1 MRVDE
6 IHKFCDGTLQFVH
19 NINRQRLQNF
29 RLGYNN
35 DMPSRQWTNKDKRRT
50 CIMLNKIDDQLLKRR
65 IMRSLEVL
73 VGGRKIETN
82 KRLLQ
87 RTASPLYVQKAFD
100 NRCTYAGGAFP
111 KDENIKNI
119 RVMLHSIH
127 NNDRNTSANIKQAL
141 WQIVTN
147 RFILIVLSALRRSS
161 KENKQVRSVLIEPE
175 VHIKMEMEIPCS
187 SKVKFITACSY
198 SVNKYKGMMKAQVH
212 ATQVFRY
219 SDTQKIFLEVI
230 KKLAEKNVE
239 RDGVKAVEKSGS
251 DDVQFS
257 FPNKQVFLEAVPLSL
272 GRGVTVYIPLPP
284 YLALVGLGT
293 VVVVVVSCLGRHG
306 WVWILEKEKIP
317 KTSSS
322 PDKAP
327 RQQKRKIEIVE
338 VSPVRK
344 HANVKDKSLIVT
356 ELDGSLT
363 NISLKGCIVE
373 AVSATN
379 LPSRKWAKKYP
390 IKVENKSSVIYHGNK
405 FFYIY
410 FETSSEKE
418 SWCTALRLASC
429 DDKDKLIWFYR
440 LRSEFHSYLASL
452 NVEYP
457 SFLKPSIGF
466 NPETGDKSIKIDGSS
481 NKVRHFLKKLAKK
494 TSKVG
499 RDDKRFGENSV
510 GGGSGK
516 PPAAQTGKK
525 AEEIAQGSTP
535 RSISSGSGS
544 RSSDA
549 DINDKVTTDDGT
561 LCFSLLI
568 SRLFFD
574 AKSNV
579 DLRNSI
585 RARIQRTLSTI
596 RTPSYIG
603 EILCTSVHPGNVPP
617 YIHGMRVLPSDL
629 KEVVVMEI
637 DIEYYGGAVL
647 DIETRLEVQELE
659 NTESSDSTS
668 VNEVTSDLLEGV
680 MKLNEQTNQPTEPKG
695 DEVRKLEET
704 KSFKNNEQ
712 GSSTVP
718 KWKSVLNSVAKQV
731 SQLPLALAIRITTL
745 RGTLRVHIKPPPSD
759 QIWFGFTSMPDIDFS
774 LESSVGDH
782 KITSGHIA
790 LFIINKFK
798 AAIRESMVLPNSESV
813 TIPFMLAEK
822 NDWIP
827 QKSAPFIWINPEATP
842 EPTTRPTAEPNTKP
856 ATKPATEPSTKP
868 ATEPSTKPATK
879 PANDPTTKPA
889 TEPTTKPATKPTNE
903 PITKPTAEPMA
914 KPPTKPTVIHAARHV
929 ESHPQEPQEGG
940 TSSKRSTE
948 SSTSDKTTHSLDDEK
963 FAESDEKTPFLDTE
977 EHPPTPHDM
986 AVVVR
991 KSVEDNQEVIF
1002 PTWQQPSPPQAMVVA
1017 TNEENNDTIEADND
1031 SLRRMGTKAKMLGF
1045 RKKLGEKLEEKR
1057 RNIEEKGRHIAE
1069 KMRGPGGI

>member
-1 MRVDE
+1 M
-6 IHKFCDGTLQFVH
+6 
-19 NINRQRLQNF
+19 
-29 RLGYNN
+29 
-35 DMPSRQWTNKDKRRT
+35 S
-50 CIMLNKIDDQLLKRR
+50 LKRVS
-65 IMRSLEVL
+65 IWSVVGITVSLDCF
-73 VGGRKIETN
+73 
-82 KRLLQ
+82 KRL
-87 RTASPLYVQKAFD
+87 
-100 NRCTYAGGAFP
+100 
-111 KDENIKNI
+111 
-119 RVMLHSIH
+119 
-127 NNDRNTSANIKQAL
+127 
-141 WQIVTN
+141 
-147 RFILIVLSALRRSS
+147 
-161 KENKQVRSVLIEPE
+161 
-175 VHIKMEMEIPCS
+175 
-187 SKVKFITACSY
+187 
-198 SVNKYKGMMKAQVH
+198 
-212 ATQVFRY
+212 
-219 SDTQKIFLEVI
+219 
-230 KKLAEKNVE
+230 
-239 RDGVKAVEKSGS
+239 
-251 DDVQFS
+251 
-257 FPNKQVFLEAVPLSL
+257 
-272 GRGVTVYIPLPP
+272 
-284 YLALVGLGT
+284 
-293 VVVVVVSCLGRHG
+293 G

-317 KTSSS
+317 KTSSSS

-344 HANVKDKSLIVT
+344 HANINDKSLIVT

-363 NISLKGCIVE
+363 KISLKGCIVE

-405 FFYIY
+405 LFYIY

-466 NPETGDKSIKIDGSS
+466 NPETGDKTIKIDGSS
-481 NKVRHFLKKLAKK
+481 NKVRQFLKKLAKK

-499 RDDKRFGENSV
+499 RDDKRVSEISV

-516 PPAAQTGKK
+516 PPAPQTGKK
-525 AEEIAQGSTP
+525 AEESAQGLTP
-535 RSISSGSGS
+535 RSVSSGSGS

-561 LCFSLLI
+561 LCCSLLI

-579 DLRNSI
+579 DLKNSI

-603 EILCTSVHPGNVPP
+603 EIICTGVNIGNVPP

-659 NTESSDSTS
+659 NSETSDSTH
-668 VNEVTSDLLEGV
+668 EVASDLIEGV
-680 MKLNEQTNQPTEPKG
+680 EYYGEQLKLNERSSQPMEPKG
-695 DEVRKLEET
+695 DEVRKFEET
-704 KSFKNNEQ
+704 KSFKNSEQ
-712 GSSTVP
+712 GFSTLP

-731 SQLPLALAIRITTL
+731 SQLPLSMGIRVTTL

-759 QIWFGFTSMPDIDFS
+759 QIWFGFTSMPDMDLS

-790 LFIINKFK
+790 LFIINKLK

-827 QKSAPFIWINPEATP
+827 QKSAPFIWTNPETNP
-842 EPTTRPTAEPNTKP
+842 DPTTRPATEPNTKP
-856 ATKPATEPSTKP
+856 ATKPASEPTTKLATKP
-868 ATEPSTKPATK
+868 ATDSSTKPATK
-879 PANDPTTKPA
+879 PANEPTTKPATKPA

-903 PITKPTAEPMA
+903 PITKPTAEPIA
-914 KPPTKPTVIHAARHV
+914 KPPTEPTVIHEARDFETHL
-929 ESHPQEPQEGG
+929 QEPQEVG

-948 SSTSDKTTHSLDDEK
+948 STSDKTTDSLDDEK
-963 FAESDEKTPFLDTE
+963 FAESDEKTPFIDTE
-977 EHPPTPHDM
+977 EHPATPHDL
-986 AVVVR
+986 AVVAR

-1002 PTWQQPSPPQAMVVA
+1002 PTWQQPSPPQAMIVA
-1017 TNEENNDTIEADND
+1017 TNEENNDNIEADND
-1031 SLRRMGTKAKMLGF
+1031 RLRRMGTKAKMLGF